1 MLSILYLM
9 QCGGCMPLFHLLI
22 YIAAGAVCAIII
34 DYLADVLPETR
45 TLSKPVC
52 KNCGHPFSAADYLL
66 ARRCSHCKEKRSSK
80 WIIYLCSM
88 LFSAIVFLLP
98 LAGLP
103 LWAVIPLQIFLG
115 TILVIDY
122 EHRVVLIQ
130 TTLFGLILFFIYGFA
145 LNDLSAT
152 LLGGLAGLLI
162 MLVFYFLGI
171 LFSKVVAI
179 MRKKQIDEVAFGF
192 GDVCLGTV
200 LGLLTGWPGIAA
212 AIIVCMFGFVTFSF
226 IYVAVMIIFK
236 QYRAFSTTL
245 PFTFFL
251 VFGAMVIL
259 FF

>member
-1 MLSILYLM
+1 
-9 QCGGCMPLFHLLI
+9 MPFIQLLI
-22 YIAAGAVCAIII
+22 HIATGTASAIII

-52 KNCGHPFSAADYLL
+52 KQCGQPFSAADYLL
-66 ARRCSHCKEKRSSK
+66 SRRCSRCKEKRPSK
-80 WIIYLCSM
+80 LIIYLCSM
-88 LFSAIVFLLP
+88 LFSAMVFLVLS
-98 LAGLP
+98 AGLP

-130 TTLFGLILFFIYGFA
+130 TTLFGLILFFIYGFV
-145 LNDLSAT
+145 LNGLSAT

-162 MLVFYFLGI
+162 MLVFYLLGI
-171 LFSKVVAI
+171 LFSKVI
-179 MRKKQIDEVAFGF
+179 EIIRKQKIDEVAFGF
-192 GDVCLGTV
+192 GDVCMGTV
-200 LGLLTGWPGIAA
+200 LGLLIGWPGIAA
-212 AIIVCMFGFVTFSF
+212 AIIVCMFGFVAFSF
-226 IYVAVMIIFK
+226 IYVAVMLIFR

-259 FF
+259 FL